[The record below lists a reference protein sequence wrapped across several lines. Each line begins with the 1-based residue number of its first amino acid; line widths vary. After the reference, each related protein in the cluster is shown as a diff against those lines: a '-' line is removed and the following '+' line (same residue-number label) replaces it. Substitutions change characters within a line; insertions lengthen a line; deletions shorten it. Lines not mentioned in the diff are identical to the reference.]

1 MARKAQKSGPLDG
14 SARALAALPRAP
26 GPGRVAGIMAP
37 PEPPVPQ
44 DGIYRAILMVLVAS
58 VLIGAAVALAGEL
71 VYQDRGIANAGAW
84 MALICG
90 GLYFF
95 FRLLGRR
102 EMRRRAGRERDGA
115 DGDPEA

>member
-1 MARKAQKSGPLDG
+1 MR
-14 SARALAALPRAP
+14 R
-26 GPGRVAGIMAP
+26 PGRVTITMAP

-58 VLIGAAVALAGEL
+58 VLLGGAVALAGEL
-71 VYQDRGIANAGAW
+71 VYRDRGIAHAGAW

-95 FRLLGRR
+95 FRLLGKR
-102 EMRRRAGRERDGA
+102 EMRRRAQQSRRDG
-115 DGDPEA
+115 DDVGE

>member
-1 MARKAQKSGPLDG
+1 
-14 SARALAALPRAP
+14 
-26 GPGRVAGIMAP
+26 MAP

-58 VLIGAAVALAGEL
+58 VLLGGAVALAGEL
-71 VYQDRGIANAGAW
+71 VYKDQVIAHTGAW

-102 EMRRRAGRERDGA
+102 EMRRRSEQARQNRNENQD
-115 DGDPEA
+115 